1 MALAATVP
9 SPSPAP
15 HPWLYGPAADLL
27 LGCGL
32 LYAFFFVLQAL
43 DGAAMRA
50 WLPALLLPFLTL
62 VLGAPH
68 YGATLLRVYERAEE
82 RRRYAFFSVW
92 ATLAIAALYVASLR
106 SFALGSLLVTLYFT
120 WSPWHYS
127 GQNYGVAV
135 LFLRRRGVDVSPG
148 AKRLLQGTFVLSY
161 ALVFLALHTAGPSVQ
176 QAPGSVEGTV
186 YRFPNLGIPTQV
198 RDLLATVLLGAYL
211 VCAAGAAW
219 RLRGARLRD
228 LGPTAAVVL
237 VQAAWFLVPTAAGI
251 WGTLQGLDPLA
262 AEQRPYAFIWIA
274 VGHFV
279 QYLWITSYHARTS
292 PHPAG
297 QARFLAKA
305 LLAGASVWTLP
316 ALLFSPGALGRLP
329 FDLGL
334 GLLTASAVNL
344 HHFVLDGAI
353 WKLRDGRV
361 ARALLRP
368 PTAAALSPPESVWRP
383 WLRRVAWVGGSL
395 AVVVALLGDYET
407 LLGNYS
413 ARNADPERV
422 RVAVQRRAWLG
433 KATPTVH
440 LALARQA
447 LRRGDVRAALFEI
460 EKAQA
465 IYPSA
470 DAWILRAALHESAGE
485 WALAAR
491 AMDEAL
497 ALDGTRVDALVGSAR
512 ALQQLGDASGALA
525 RLERAHARDPE
536 NRVVRL
542 SLDRLRDEVAAS
554 RPEPPAPNAPN
565 L

>member
-1 MALAATVP
+1 
-9 SPSPAP
+9 
-15 HPWLYGPAADLL
+15 
-27 LGCGL
+27 
-32 LYAFFFVLQAL
+32 
-43 DGAAMRA
+43 MRT
-50 WLPALLLPFLTL
+50 WLPASLLPFLTL

-82 RRRYAFFSVW
+82 RRRYAFFAVW

-135 LFLRRRGVDVSPG
+135 LFLRRRGIEVSPG

-161 ALVFLALHTAGPSVQ
+161 TLVFLALHTAGPSVQ

-186 YRFPNLGIPTQV
+186 YRFLNLGIPTQV
-198 RDLLATVLLGAYL
+198 RDLLAPALLGAYL
-211 VCAAGAAW
+211 ACAAGAAW

-251 WGTLQGLDPLA
+251 WGALQGVDPLA
-262 AEQRPYAFIWIA
+262 SGQRSYAFIWIA

-279 QYLWITSYHARTS
+279 QYLWITSYYARTS
-292 PHPAG
+292 PHPSG

-305 LLAGASVWTLP
+305 LLAGASVWALP

-334 GLLTASAVNL
+334 GLLTASAVNI

-368 PTAAALSPPESVWRP
+368 PAAAAPSQPAPVRRP
-383 WLRRVAWVGGSL
+383 WLQRAAWVGGSF
-395 AVVVALLGDYET
+395 AVAVALLGDYET
-407 LLGNYS
+407 LSGNYA
-413 ARNADPERV
+413 ARNADPDRV
-422 RVAVQRRAWLG
+422 QVAARRRAWLG
-433 KATPTVH
+433 KATPTIH

-447 LRRGDVRAALFEI
+447 LRRGDARAALFEI
-460 EKAQA
+460 RKAQA
-465 IYPSA
+465 IYPTA
-470 DAWILRAALHESAGE
+470 DGWILQAALHESAGQ
-485 WALAAR
+485 WAPAAR

-536 NRVVRL
+536 NRLVHR
-542 SLDRLRDEVAAS
+542 SLDRLRAEVAAS
-554 RPEPPAPNAPN
+554 GPEPPAANAPDP
-565 L
+565 